1 MKLFDG
7 SPSSLWAA
15 FAVILTALAAPSLL
29 IAALFG

>member
-7 SPSSLWAA
+7 SPSSMWAA
-15 FAVILTALAAPSLL
+15 FAVILTALAVPSLL

>member
-15 FAVILTALAAPSLL
+15 FAVILAALAAPSLL